1 MSSISRRSLLGYSGT
16 AAAGAALGTATQA
29 EAAADD
35 PTAMPEFPYNTEFS
49 GDSNIRNAEYSE
61 PDGYLGISF
70 KVDCSTTG
78 AARPNQIDPID
89 IANVLNTYLESRGW
103 PPMTFYGTPVPAPL
117 N

>member
-29 EAAADD
+29 EADD
-35 PTAMPEFPYNTEFS
+35 PTAMPEFPDNTEFS
-49 GDSNIRNAEYSE
+49 GNSTIRNAEYSE
-61 PDGYLGISF
+61 PDGYVGLSF
-70 KVDCSTTG
+70 RLNCSTNG
-78 AARPNQIDPID
+78 AARPNHIDLID
-89 IANVLNTYLESRGW
+89 IANVLNEYIESRGW